1 MKIIGELIN
10 NSYARAR
17 RAWRDRSLEGYRNLV
32 KLQSKLGVDY
42 LTVNLDGTQ
51 NVTVK
56 LHEMLDFLP
65 DLVPAIQEA
74 TSVPLAFDNPSVDF
88 HRIALEHYDRSKS
101 GAPILNS
108 LAASREKLDEMIG
121 LVRDHDTLVIVM
133 ASEKFEDGRGAQSL
147 NSRDSYDAVKQFVDL
162 LVGKANR
169 SIDQIIVDPGLAPVG
184 ADTYGLVNI
193 GLDTMRLIQEDPD
206 LKGIHC
212 SVGLSNFAW
221 GVPKEIRH
229 DLECAYL
236 TLAEALGLDFVLGNP
251 EKNPRPLDS
260 NHPLVKELHNALE
273 QGRCREG
280 ESQEDAGFRQAEAIL
295 ELCRIDD

>member
-32 KLQSKLGVDY
+32 KLQSNLGVDY

-147 NSRDSYDAVKQFVDL
+147 
-162 LVGKANR
+162 
-169 SIDQIIVDPGLAPVG
+169 
-184 ADTYGLVNI
+184 
-193 GLDTMRLIQEDPD
+193 
-206 LKGIHC
+206 
-212 SVGLSNFAW
+212 
-221 GVPKEIRH
+221 
-229 DLECAYL
+229 

-260 NHPLVKELHNALE
+260 NHPLVRELHNALE